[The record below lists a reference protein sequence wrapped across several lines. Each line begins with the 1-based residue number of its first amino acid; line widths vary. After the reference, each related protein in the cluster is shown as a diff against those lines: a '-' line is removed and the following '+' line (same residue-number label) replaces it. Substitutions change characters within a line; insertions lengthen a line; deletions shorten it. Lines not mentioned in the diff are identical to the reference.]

1 MGIKEVC
8 CTVEGLRA
16 LKKTLTLFVAVSFIT
31 VSVLAFVIPPGIINI
46 FVGIRA
52 VWNIIFGLLMVS
64 MQFSGAKYTAKHF
77 GFLSKYTGRGL
88 FFLFCGT
95 NIWDMSGNSVLNIIT
110 WIVGGAAIFCGCL
123 EFVFGCRCE
132 SQDDNMKIPEVQE
145 QPQESQKKSGF
156 FGVFGGGAGSDSGGP
171 KASMSGAGTSA
182 EPSFTVNVTA
192 SQAAA
197 AAGAAA
203 GVAKSVAASD
213 NPFLGNKHLTD

>member
-1 MGIKEVC
+1 MDDRHRPV
-8 CTVEGLRA
+8 
-16 LKKTLTLFVAVSFIT
+16 
-31 VSVLAFVIPPGIINI
+31 
-46 FVGIRA
+46 
-52 VWNIIFGLLMVS
+52 
-64 MQFSGAKYTAKHF
+64 
-77 GFLSKYTGRGL
+77 TGRGL

-95 NIWDMSGNSVLNIIT
+95 NIWDSSTNSVLSIVT

-197 AAGAAA
+197 VAGAAA
-203 GVAKSVAASD
+203 GVAKSAAASD
-213 NPFLGNKHLTD
+213 NPFLETSTSRTESSGSHTLVQEGRSCGSAVFAV